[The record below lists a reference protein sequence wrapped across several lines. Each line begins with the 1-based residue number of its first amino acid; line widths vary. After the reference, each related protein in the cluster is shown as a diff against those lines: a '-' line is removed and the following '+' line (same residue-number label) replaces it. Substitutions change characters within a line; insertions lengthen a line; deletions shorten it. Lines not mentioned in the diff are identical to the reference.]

1 MKLEMTKPWRN
12 AWEQEYLTI
21 QDHCRA
27 VEVINPNFL
36 ADVIMKRETIIT
48 LDDTQEILLYN
59 KQTGLYER
67 GEEKLSWC
75 IQFCSCYK
83 AKTHLVNETLAS
95 LRRQTGCPREIIG
108 ADLNL
113 IPLNNGIFN
122 FETNEFIQ
130 FNEKYI
136 FQTKHK
142 INYKPKEELEDFQ
155 ENPIDTF
162 LNQVTE
168 KPEDALFLKEY
179 IGYCFYRAMPF
190 HTFVIIVGAGGNGKS
205 VFLNILREMIGRENI
220 SERTLQELADDRFGA
235 ADLYGKNANIVGDLP
250 RKALEDTGLLKRVT
264 GNDVVTAQRK
274 YEASFTFRPYAKI
287 ICAANEAPE
296 SPDMSTGF
304 LRRTQ
309 IINFPNNFEGKE
321 NRNLAQELCTEDN
334 LSRFFFS
341 CIDAFKQAMTDNQ
354 WIITESISKKEE
366 KYINYS
372 NSGVAFCTNL
382 LEFDPDSELTCS
394 QIWDKY
400 KEYCTTQK
408 LILRKEPQFFTSLY
422 AYFQKKVWKKRSS
435 VSNSPLYDKPIREYV
450 IVGVCWK

>member
-1 MKLEMTKPWRN
+1 MTEPWRN
-12 AWEQEYLTI
+12 AWEQEYLGI
-21 QDHCRA
+21 QDHCRV
-27 VEVINPNFL
+27 VEVINPNYL
-36 ADVIMKRETIIT
+36 ADAILRRETIIT
-48 LDDTQEILLYN
+48 LNDTQEILIYN
-59 KQTGLYER
+59 KESGLYER
-67 GEEKLSWC
+67 AEEKLSWC

-95 LRRQTGCPREIIG
+95 IRRQTGIDRKEIG
-108 ADLNL
+108 SDLDL
-113 IPLNNGIFN
+113 IPLDNGIYNFKIDELQPFDPKIICLTKHPIKYIAKDDREN
-122 FETNEFIQ
+122 FE
-130 FNEKYI
+130 
-136 FQTKHK
+136 
-142 INYKPKEELEDFQ
+142 

-205 VFLNILREMIGRENI
+205 VFLNVLREMIGRENI

-309 IINFPNNFEGKE
+309 IINFPNSFEGKE
-321 NRNLAQELCTEDN
+321 KRNLTEQLCTPEN
-334 LSRFFFS
+334 LSRFFFT
-341 CIDAFKQAMTDNQ
+341 CIDAFKQALVDNQ
-354 WIITESISKKEE
+354 WIITETIQKKEE
-366 KYINYS
+366 KYVNYS

-382 LEFDPDSELTCS
+382 MEYDPDSELTTD
-394 QIWDKY
+394 QIYEKY
-400 KEYCTTQK
+400 KQFCQEQK
-408 LILRKEPQFFTSLY
+408 LIKRDERQFFASLY
-422 AYFQKKVWKKRSS
+422 AYFQKKVYKKRRSI
-435 VSNSPLYDKPIREYV
+435 SNSPLYDKPIREYV